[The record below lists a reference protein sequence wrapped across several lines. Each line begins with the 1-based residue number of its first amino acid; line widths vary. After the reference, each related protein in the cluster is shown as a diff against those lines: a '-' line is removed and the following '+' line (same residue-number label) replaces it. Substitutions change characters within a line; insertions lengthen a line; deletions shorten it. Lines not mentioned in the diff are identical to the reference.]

1 MDRPSWATFIGVIML
16 LIGGCGSFDNIGDM
30 RVDKILEK
38 QDEIFQDIAIESSQK
53 KAELNS
59 SELDSNE
66 VKVLEMLSD
75 SIVKDSSNQPDL
87 KETIKSMTKM
97 SPYRIMWM
105 KRFAYV
111 GFVMSLLYILSGIL
125 FLSSRKWV
133 IQLSLLI
140 ISVNLVVKILEF
152 IIYRADSDT
161 SKLISSVAN
170 IENYVLIVIN
180 MVLIIIIM
188 VMDKS
193 YYFPTGSNK

>member
-1 MDRPSWATFIGVIML
+1 
-16 LIGGCGSFDNIGDM
+16 
-30 RVDKILEK
+30 
-38 QDEIFQDIAIESSQK
+38 
-53 KAELNS
+53 
-59 SELDSNE
+59 
-66 VKVLEMLSD
+66 
-75 SIVKDSSNQPDL
+75 
-87 KETIKSMTKM
+87 M

>member
-1 MDRPSWATFIGVIML
+1 ML

-38 QDEIFQDIAIESSQK
+38 QDEIFQDIKIESSQK